1 MNERSIGMRLAEA
14 LTKEQMVH
22 LLDTAF
28 RLWGK
33 ERIKELI
40 SAVDEAVAST
50 VSRLLDSKSPPRE
63 RIVSDDK
70 IMEEWGGLWAK
81 WEEVVSELGLEQVCL
96 SGASLGGTVL
106 HTRIFL

>member
-1 MNERSIGMRLAEA
+1 MSLLFGKEVQKVLDGVYTVLLQEIQMNERSIGMRLAEA

-40 SAVDEAVAST
+40 SAVDEDVAST
-50 VSRLLDSKSPPRE
+50 VSRLLDFKSPPR
-63 RIVSDDK
+63 
-70 IMEEWGGLWAK
+70 
-81 WEEVVSELGLEQVCL
+81 
-96 SGASLGGTVL
+96 
-106 HTRIFL
+106 